1 MKENNKNKVLK
12 SARIEKEMSDK
23 IDEILY
29 GKKYTFT
36 DVINAALFNFFEN
49 KFDEKVMF
57 NKVKKNADINR
68 NLRIRILDKEYEF
81 LQQRAKYHGFN
92 SVAKEIKFQILNTI
106 YDQDKN
112 FNNIEMGELRNAI
125 NDLNKLGRNLR
136 EILTRLQ
143 QNNSYNFTV
152 NYEKFRAFTQ
162 SIDNQ
167 VGLVTKLINRYISE
181 LKLKVR

>member
-1 MKENNKNKVLK
+1 MKENNKNKVSK
-12 SARIEKEMSDK
+12 SVKIEKEISDK
-23 IDEILY
+23 IDEILC
-29 GKKYTFT
+29 GKRYTFT

-68 NLRIRILDKEYEF
+68 NLRIRVSDKEYEF

-92 SVAKEIKFQILNTI
+92 SVAKEIKFQVLNTI
-106 YDQDKN
+106 YDEDKN

-125 NDLNKLGRNLR
+125 NDLNKLGRNLK
-136 EILTRLQ
+136 EILARLQ

-152 NYEKFRAFTQ
+152 NYEKFGTFTQ

-167 VGLVTKLINRYISE
+167 VKLAIKLINRYVSE
-181 LKLKVR
+181 LNLKVR